1 MWENGMRVLVLFC
14 VAVIGVAFGTAGT
27 ASAGVKTVVKTRTY
41 DITGATGA
49 GLVVAM
55 NRRGPKH
62 GFMTHAIA
70 QTSYTADWSLDLAQV
85 NGVCRVRQANGTLNI
100 TYTYP
105 HVASAVTP
113 ALRKRWNRF
122 FTGVLAHEG
131 THGRIAGQ
139 MMQAAER
146 SVRGLKF
153 ANDPQCNK
161 TRAEGRRRLEATSK
175 LYEAKQIAFDAR
187 EHSEGGHVERI
198 IEALVGL

>member
-1 MWENGMRVLVLFC
+1 MRMTALLC
-14 VAVIGVAFGTAGT
+14 VAVIGAACVVVGP
-27 ASAGVKTVVKTRTY
+27 ASAGVKTIVKTRTY
-41 DITGATGA
+41 DITGTTGA

-55 NRRGPKH
+55 NRKGPRH

-70 QTSYTADWSLDLAQV
+70 QTSYKVDWNLDMRQV
-85 NGVCRVRQANGTLNI
+85 NGVCTVRQANGTMNI

-105 HVASAVTP
+105 RVASAVTP

-122 FTGVLAHEG
+122 YSGVLAHEG

-146 SVRGLKF
+146 SVRGLKI

-161 TRAEGRRRLEATSK
+161 TRNEARRRLEATNK
-175 LYEAKQIAFDAR
+175 VYEAKQIAFDAG
-187 EHSEGGHVERI
+187 EHREGGHVERI
-198 IEALVGL
+198 IMALVGM

>member
-1 MWENGMRVLVLFC
+1 M
-14 VAVIGVAFGTAGT
+14 
-27 ASAGVKTVVKTRTY
+27 KTIVKTRTY

-70 QTSYTADWSLDLAQV
+70 QTSYTADWSLDLGQV
-85 NGVCRVRQANGTLNI
+85 NGVCRLRQANGTLNI

-105 HVASAVTP
+105 RVASAVTP
-113 ALRKRWNRF
+113 ALRQRWNRF

-146 SVRGLKF
+146 SVRGMKF

-161 TRAEGRRRLEATSK
+161 TRAEARRRLEATAK
-175 LYEAKQIAFDAR
+175 VYEAKQIAFDAR

>member
-1 MWENGMRVLVLFC
+1 MIVLFC
-14 VAVIGVAFGTAGT
+14 VAVIAATCGMAGT
-27 ASAGVKTVVKTRTY
+27 ASAGVKTIVKTRTY
-41 DITGATGA
+41 DITGTTGA

-70 QTSYTADWSLDLAQV
+70 QTGYTVNWAFDLSQDK
-85 NGVCRVRQANGTLNI
+85 GVCRLRQANGTLNL

-105 HVASAVTP
+105 RVASTVTP

-122 FTGVLAHEG
+122 FTGVRAHEG

-161 TRAEGRRRLEATSK
+161 TRSEARRRMEAAYK
-175 LYEAKQIAFDAR
+175 AYEAKQVAFDIR
-187 EHSEGGHVERI
+187 EHSDGGHVENL
-198 IEALVGL
+198 IEALVGWH